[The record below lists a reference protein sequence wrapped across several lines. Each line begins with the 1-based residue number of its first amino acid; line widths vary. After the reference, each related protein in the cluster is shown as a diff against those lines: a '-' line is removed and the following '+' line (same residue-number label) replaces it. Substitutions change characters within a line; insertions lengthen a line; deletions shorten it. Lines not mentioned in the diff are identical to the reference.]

1 MSLDRR
7 EFLKQTALLALSPSL
22 AVRAAEPA
30 GEWVND
36 VHSQLNRTRVRQV
49 FRPRSVEELQKEVA
63 GAMRAGRPVCL
74 SGSRHAM
81 GGQQFATDAT
91 LIDMRG
97 LKRIGPFDPE
107 RGTLELEAGAQWP
120 EIIAHLIEAQKGAP
134 RSWGISQKQTG
145 ADRLTVGGALAA
157 NAHGRGLTLKPFVS
171 DVESFALIDGAGNER
186 RCSRQTNAELFA
198 LAAGGYGLFGAV
210 TRVTLRLAH
219 RVKLERIV
227 EIGAADELVA
237 RVEKRIADG
246 FLYGDF
252 QYAVDPA
259 SDDFLRNGVFS
270 CYRPVD
276 AKTPVPGAHT
286 EMSEQDWR
294 TLLQLAHADPS
305 RAFERYASY
314 YLSTSGQIYWSDT
327 HQLGVYLENYHR
339 DIDGPSD
346 GRRATEMITEIYVP
360 RPALASFLDEAR
372 RAFRTNGL
380 RIIYGTIRFIEKDEE
395 SFLAWAK
402 DRYACVIFNLH
413 TMHTPEGVERVAEAF
428 RSVIDM
434 AIARRGSYFLTYHRW
449 ARRDQVLACYPQMP
463 EFLRRKRAFD
473 PDERFQSD
481 WYRHYAAMLA

>member
-7 EFLKQTALLALSPSL
+7 EFLKQTALLALTPSL
-22 AVRAAEPA
+22 PGRTGEPT

-49 FRPRSVEELQKEVA
+49 LRPRSVEELQKEVE
-63 GAMRAGRPVCL
+63 GAMRARRPVCL
-74 SGSRHAM
+74 SGARHAM

-91 LIDMRG
+91 LVDMRG
-97 LKRIGPFDPE
+97 LGRIGQFDAE
-107 RGTLELEAGAQWP
+107 RGTLDVEAGAEWP
-120 EIIAHLIEAQKGAP
+120 KVVAHLIDIQKGAP
-134 RSWGISQKQTG
+134 RQWGISQKQTG
-145 ADRLTVGGALAA
+145 TDGLTVGGALAA

-171 DVESFALIDGAGNER
+171 DVESFALIDGTGQER
-186 RCSRQTNAELFA
+186 RCSRETNPGLFA
-198 LAAGGYGLFGAV
+198 LVAGGYGLFGAV
-210 TRVTLRLAH
+210 TRVTLRLAT
-219 RVKLERIV
+219 RIKLERVV
-227 EIGAADELVA
+227 EIGVADELVD
-237 RVEKRIADG
+237 RVEKRVAGG

-252 QYAVDPA
+252 QYAVDPG
-259 SDDFLRNGVFS
+259 SDDFLREGVFS

-276 AKTPVPGAHT
+276 AKTPVREPQRDLP
-286 EMSEQDWR
+286 EQDWR
-294 TLLQLAHADPS
+294 TLLQLAHTDPS

-339 DIDGPSD
+339 GLDGAIGGQP
-346 GRRATEMITEIYVP
+346 GTEMITEIYVP

-372 RAFRTNGL
+372 RAFRTNGV
-380 RIIYGTIRFIEKDEE
+380 RVIYGTIRFIEKDEE

-413 TMHTPEGVERVAEAF
+413 TIHTPEGRERAAEAF
-428 RSVIDM
+428 CSLIDM
-434 AIARRGSYFLTYHRW
+434 AIARKGSYYLTYHRW

-463 EFLRRKRAFD
+463 EFLRRKKSYD

-481 WYRHYAAMLA
+481 WYRHYATMFG